1 MISRTTIKGVLAS
14 TALIATA
21 VLSAA
26 LPVGAQQPPSD
37 ELLFVIAQV
46 DNERPYIGQQIT
58 HVTKIYRH
66 KDFPHS
72 VSYQGPD
79 FAGFWNVGETEEEEY
94 SETVNSNV
102 YTVNELRT
110 ILFPSIVGTLE
121 IEPAKLTVSDGQSD
135 RPSVVESSSMS
146 IEVLSLPTAPPAG
159 FTGAVGKFEVSAEVD
174 TTSGRMNETV
184 QFTVRVVGSGNID
197 ALPEP
202 LWPSFTGWRVVESPD
217 FSSSEVVDGQLVGS
231 RTYRAILV
239 PEMTG
244 ELTVPEINYGFYD
257 ADLERYVQAS
267 TNPIVVFIAGT
278 DETSPSQSSSVDATG
293 DERDVAVAR
302 PIRAVP
308 QPLRPSARELT
319 DNVMYWAA
327 WTLPLL
333 VIVVAAVWRRRRDA
347 WEAALVDS
355 RRRNAL
361 PNARSTLAR
370 AVSAGADLTVATA
383 DAVHTF
389 LSDRFGEPM
398 VGLTREALGERL
410 RDSGVSDEL
419 AQRVENTLAL
429 GEAAR
434 FTPETPATGQSK
446 DYVERATQLLIEL
459 DGAIQE

>member
-333 VIVVAAVWRRRRDA
+333 VIAVAAVWRRRRDA

>member
-121 IEPAKLTVSDGQSD
+121 IEPARLTASEGQAD
-135 RPSVVESSSMS
+135 RPSVVESSFIS
-146 IEVLSLPTAPPAG
+146 IEVLSLPSTVSAG

-174 TTSGRMNETV
+174 TTSGRMNESV
-184 QFTVRVVGSGNID
+184 QLTVRVAGSGNID

-202 LWPSFTGWRVVESPD
+202 LWPSFTGWRVVELPAI
-217 FSSSEVVDGQLVGS
+217 SSSEVVDGQLVG
-231 RTYRAILV
+231 
-239 PEMTG
+239 
-244 ELTVPEINYGFYD
+244 
-257 ADLERYVQAS
+257 
-267 TNPIVVFIAGT
+267 
-278 DETSPSQSSSVDATG
+278 
-293 DERDVAVAR
+293 
-302 PIRAVP
+302 
-308 QPLRPSARELT
+308 
-319 DNVMYWAA
+319 
-327 WTLPLL
+327 
-333 VIVVAAVWRRRRDA
+333 
-347 WEAALVDS
+347 AAL
-355 RRRNAL
+355 
-361 PNARSTLAR
+361 T
-370 AVSAGADLTVATA
+370 
-383 DAVHTF
+383 
-389 LSDRFGEPM
+389 
-398 VGLTREALGERL
+398 
-410 RDSGVSDEL
+410 
-419 AQRVENTLAL
+419 
-429 GEAAR
+429 
-434 FTPETPATGQSK
+434 ETP
-446 DYVERATQLLIEL
+446 
-459 DGAIQE
+459 

>member
-1 MISRTTIKGVLAS
+1 
-14 TALIATA
+14 
-21 VLSAA
+21 
-26 LPVGAQQPPSD
+26 
-37 ELLFVIAQV
+37 
-46 DNERPYIGQQIT
+46 
-58 HVTKIYRH
+58 
-66 KDFPHS
+66 
-72 VSYQGPD
+72 
-79 FAGFWNVGETEEEEY
+79 
-94 SETVNSNV
+94 
-102 YTVNELRT
+102 
-110 ILFPSIVGTLE
+110 
-121 IEPAKLTVSDGQSD
+121 
-135 RPSVVESSSMS
+135 
-146 IEVLSLPTAPPAG
+146 
-159 FTGAVGKFEVSAEVD
+159 
-174 TTSGRMNETV
+174 
-184 QFTVRVVGSGNID
+184 
-197 ALPEP
+197 
-202 LWPSFTGWRVVESPD
+202 
-217 FSSSEVVDGQLVGS
+217 
-231 RTYRAILV
+231 
-239 PEMTG
+239 MTG

-257 ADLERYVQAS
+257 PDLERYVQAS

-319 DNVMYWAA
+319 ENVMYWAA

-361 PNARSTLAR
+361 PNARSTLGR
-370 AVSAGADLTVATA
+370 AIADGADRTVAVA
-383 DAVHTF
+383 DALHSY

-398 VGLTREALGERL
+398 VGLTREAVGERL

-434 FTPETPATGQSK
+434 FTPETPAIGQTEK
-446 DYVERATQLLIEL
+446 YVERATQLLIEL